1 MSPILWSITIHLVY
15 LPLKFNTNP
24 IMKKITIQDV
34 CSFLNS
40 MNVKMDIYGIVFA
53 DRQRCQETMRMLGIT
68 ERVARNI
75 VKTLEASDFSK
86 HFDDISQWGC
96 DLWAFGKDIDGKE
109 IYIKIGLGLPNR
121 NTICVSFHK
130 PDSPITYPFK

>member
-1 MSPILWSITIHLVY
+1 MSPILWSNTIHLVY

-40 MNVKMDIYGIVFA
+40 MNV
-53 DRQRCQETMRMLGIT
+53 
-68 ERVARNI
+68 N
-75 VKTLEASDFSK
+75 SK